1 VTTSSDDER
10 RARWRAL
17 ASTELGGK
25 DPASLTQRS
34 AAGIDVEPLYTRA
47 ELPAPEE
54 LAPLPGEFP
63 FVRGVRATSYAA
75 RPWTLR
81 QYAGFSTP
89 EETNAF
95 FRRALAAGQRGLS
108 VAFDLPT
115 HRGYDSDEAH
125 VAGDVGKAGV
135 AVDTVEDLSLVFAGI
150 PLEKISVSMTMNGA
164 VLPVLAGFIVAA
176 EEQGVPVEQLSGTI
190 QNDILKEFM
199 VRNTYIYPPAPSL
212 RIVADVMQYV
222 SARMPRYNSI
232 SISGYHLQEAGASAE
247 LELGYTLADG
257 LEYLRVARERGL
269 DIDAVGRGLSFFF
282 GIGLEFFTEIA
293 KLRAARGLWATL
305 VRERFSPRDERT
317 LMLRMHCQTSGVSL
331 TAQDPLNNVVRT
343 TLEALSAVLGGTQSL
358 HTNAYDEALAL
369 PSERSARIARN
380 TQLILQHETDI
391 TKVADPLGGSY
402 FVERLTAELA
412 ARARAVIEEVD
423 GLGGMARAIELGIP
437 QRRIERA
444 AAERQVRVDRGLD
457 TIVGVN
463 RFRAPD
469 EPELELFSVETRAVL
484 ESQIARLR
492 QVRATRDS
500 AAVAD
505 ALAALERGARGNE
518 NLLELAVNAMRKR
531 ATVGEVSQALS
542 RVFGRYEASSMTA
555 TGVFTE
561 AYQDEQE
568 WAALTA
574 EVQRFAQQH
583 GRRPRLLLAK
593 LGQDGHDRGVKVVA
607 AGLSDLGFDVDLG
620 PLFQTP
626 EDVARQAL
634 ESDVHFVGISTQAGA
649 HLTLVPELIAELA
662 RLGAAD
668 VRVVVGGIVPARDH
682 QALLTAGVRGVF
694 GPGVKVTD
702 IARQLLAIAG
712 SPVAGGALT
721 P

>member
-1 VTTSSDDER
+1 MTSSSDDER

-17 ASTELGGK
+17 ASAEIGGA
-25 DPASLTQRS
+25 DPASLERRS
-34 AAGIDVEPLYTRA
+34 AAGLQIRPLYDA
-47 ELPAPEE
+47 AD
-54 LAPLPGEFP
+54 LAGLDSLGSLPGEYP
-63 FVRGVRATSYAA
+63 FVRGARATMYAG

-89 EETNAF
+89 EATNAF

-115 HRGYDSDEAH
+115 HRGYDSDEPH

-135 AVDTVEDLSLVFAGI
+135 AVDTVEDLKLIFAEI
-150 PLEKISVSMTMNGA
+150 PLAQISVSMTMNGA

-176 EEQGVPVEQLSGTI
+176 EEQGVSLEQLSGTI

-222 SARMPRYNSI
+222 SERMPRFNSI

-247 LELGYTLADG
+247 LELAYTLADG
-257 LEYLRVARERGL
+257 LEYLQVARERGL
-269 DIDAVGRGLSFFF
+269 DLDSVGRGLSFFF
-282 GIGLEFFTEIA
+282 GIGPEFFTEIC
-293 KLRAARGLWATL
+293 KLRAARGLWAML
-305 VRERFSPRDERT
+305 VRERFAPKDPRT

-343 TLEALSAVLGGTQSL
+343 TIEALAAVLGGTQSL

-380 TQLILQHETDI
+380 TQLILQHETDV
-391 TKVADPLGGSY
+391 TRVADPLGGSY
-402 FVERLTAELA
+402 FVERTTSELMA
-412 ARARAVIEEVD
+412 SARAVIEEID
-423 GLGGMARAIELGIP
+423 QIGGMARAIELGIP

-444 AAERQVRVDRGLD
+444 AAERQVRVDRGSD
-457 TIVGVN
+457 VIVGVN
-463 RFRAPD
+463 KFRAPD
-469 EPELELFSVETRAVL
+469 EPELELFAVETSAVL
-484 ESQIARLR
+484 GAQIARLER
-492 QVRATRDS
+492 VRSARDQ
-500 AAVAD
+500 ARVAQ
-505 ALAALERGARGNE
+505 ALAALEQGARRDQ
-518 NLLELAVNAMRKR
+518 NLLELAIEAMRAR
-531 ATVGEVSQALS
+531 ATVGEVSHTLA
-542 RVFGRYEASSMTA
+542 RVFGRYEASNMAA

-561 AYQDEQE
+561 AYGDEQE
-568 WAALTA
+568 WLKLVDS
-574 EVQRFAQQH
+574 VQRFARDH

-626 EDVARQAL
+626 DDVARQAL
-634 ESDVHFVGISTQAGA
+634 ESDVHFVGVSTQAGA
-649 HLTLVPELIAELA
+649 HLTLVPELVQALA
-662 RLGAAD
+662 RLGASG
-668 VRVVVGGIVPARDH
+668 VQVVVGGIVPARDH
-682 QALLTAGVRGVF
+682 DALFAAGVRAVF
-694 GPGVKVTD
+694 GPGTKVTD
-702 IARQLLAIAG
+702 IARDLLGLASAAA
-712 SPVAGGALT
+712 SGGT
-721 P
+721 QVP

>member
-1 VTTSSDDER
+1 MY
-10 RARWRAL
+10 
-17 ASTELGGK
+17 
-25 DPASLTQRS
+25 
-34 AAGIDVEPLYTRA
+34 AG
-47 ELPAPEE
+47 
-54 LAPLPGEFP
+54 
-63 FVRGVRATSYAA
+63 

-95 FRRALAAGQRGLS
+95 FRRALSAGQRGLS

-115 HRGYDSDEAH
+115 HRGYDSDEPH

-135 AVDTVEDLSLVFAGI
+135 AVDTVEDLKLIFAEI
-150 PLEKISVSMTMNGA
+150 PLAQTSVSMTMNGA

-176 EEQGVPVEQLSGTI
+176 EEQGVSLEQLSGTI

-212 RIVADVMQYV
+212 RVVADVMQYV
-222 SARMPRYNSI
+222 SARMPRFNSI

-247 LELGYTLADG
+247 LELAYTLADG

-269 DIDAVGRGLSFFF
+269 DLDSVGRGLSFFF
-282 GIGLEFFTEIA
+282 GIGPEFFTEIC

-305 VRERFSPRDERT
+305 VRERFAPKDPRT

-343 TLEALSAVLGGTQSL
+343 TIEALAAVLGGTQSL

-380 TQLILQHETDI
+380 TQLILQHETDV
-391 TKVADPLGGSY
+391 TRVADPLGGSY
-402 FVERLTAELA
+402 FVERATSDLM
-412 ARARAVIEEVD
+412 ARARAVIEEID

-444 AAERQVRVDRGLD
+444 AAERQVRVDRGTD
-457 TIVGVN
+457 VIVGVN

-469 EPELELFSVETRAVL
+469 EPELELFAVQTGAVL
-484 ESQIARLR
+484 EAQIARLA
-492 QVRATRDS
+492 QVRSERDP
-500 AAVAD
+500 ARVAK
-505 ALAALERGARGNE
+505 ALSALEQGARGSA
-518 NLLELAVNAMRKR
+518 NLLELSIEAMRAR
-531 ATVGEVSQALS
+531 ATLGEVSHTLA
-542 RVFGRYEASSMTA
+542 RVFGRYEASNMAA

-561 AYQDEQE
+561 AYGDEQE
-568 WAALTA
+568 WAKLVAA
-574 EVQRFAQQH
+574 VQRFAREH

-626 EDVARQAL
+626 DDVARQAL
-634 ESDVHFVGISTQAGA
+634 ESDVHFVGVSTQAGA
-649 HLTLVPELIAELA
+649 HLTLVPELVAALA
-662 RLGAAD
+662 RLGAPEIQ
-668 VRVVVGGIVPARDH
+668 VVVGGIVPARDH
-682 QALLTAGVRGVF
+682 DALFTAGVRAVF
-694 GPGVKVTD
+694 GPGTKVTD
-702 IARQLLAIAG
+702 IARDLLGLA
-712 SPVAGGALT
+712 SGGASA